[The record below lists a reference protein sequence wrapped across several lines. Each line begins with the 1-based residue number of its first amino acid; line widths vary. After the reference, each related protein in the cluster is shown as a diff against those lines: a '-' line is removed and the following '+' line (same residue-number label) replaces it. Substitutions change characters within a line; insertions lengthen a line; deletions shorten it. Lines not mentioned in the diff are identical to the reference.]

1 MKLLFN
7 DGNQHVGADGRP
19 DLSLH
24 GVLACAEKVLDAQ
37 VLFDPLEEEF
47 DLPAVFVEG
56 CDGGGRQTGVVG
68 QKDQSLACG
77 GVGKPNAPNVF
88 GIVLDGVEA
97 LERHALIGNHPSVS
111 IGWGRVDASGPKVVL
126 GAGDKKGTCL
136 MKAKQSLEI
145 HVATVHHVEGS
156 WLEDEHVEHLGVVG
170 LAVGEVD
177 KGWDCAPKVQ
187 KGVDLYRRLCR
198 TKQGPRKKAHAQ
210 VDGAGVQGIDRV
222 LQIQPQ
228 VFLDID
234 FACPSDQDYGKIG
247 PDSPIPSLVGVGQGA
262 FLDQGAKPHAV
273 ELARVCSQAR
283 LDVSQRLAPRQL
295 PKSHGS
301 KVLGCRQRPHTRIAS
316 VPRNNSG
323 KTRPGDELHDLCKQ
337 RLADVHGQPPESLSI
352 PGSYPFLALCS
363 SNRHQTKLPLNP
375 RPVSFS
381 SFTGII

>member
-1 MKLLFN
+1 M
-7 DGNQHVGADGRP
+7 
-19 DLSLH
+19 
-24 GVLACAEKVLDAQ
+24 LDAQ

-47 DLPAVFVEG
+47 DLPSVLVEG
-56 CDGGGRQTGVVG
+56 CDGGGRKTGVVG

-97 LERHALIGNHPSVS
+97 LERNTLIGDHPSVS

-126 GAGDKKGTCL
+126 GAGDIKGTGL

-145 HVATVHHVEGS
+145 HVAPIHHVEGS
-156 WLEDEHVEHLGVVG
+156 RLEDEHVEHLGVVG

-187 KGVDLYRRLCR
+187 KGVDLYRRLGR
-198 TKQGPRKKAHAQ
+198 TKQGQRKKAHAQ
-210 VDGAGVQGIDRV
+210 VDGARVQGIDRV

-228 VFLDID
+228 VFFDID
-234 FACPSDQDYGKIG
+234 PASTANQHSSQIG
-247 PDSPIPSLVGVGQGA
+247 PDSPIPSLVGIGQGA
-262 FLDQGAKPHAV
+262 FLDQGAKPHAI
-273 ELARVCSQAR
+273 EFARVCSQAR
-283 LDVSQRLAPRQL
+283 LDVSQRLVPRQL
-295 PKSHGS
+295 RKSHDS
-301 KVLGCRQRPHTRIAS
+301 KVLGCRQRPHTRIS
-316 VPRNNSG
+316 LVTLHDSG

-352 PGSYPFLALCS
+352 PGSYPFLAVCS

-375 RPVSFS
+375 HPVSFS

>member
-47 DLPAVFVEG
+47 DLPAVFVQG

-68 QKDQSLACG
+68 QEDQRFFGA
-77 GVGKPNAPNVF
+77 GVRKPNTPNMF

-97 LERHALIGNHPSVS
+97 LEHHALIGDHPSVS
-111 IGWGRVDASGPKVVL
+111 IGWGRVDASGSKVVL
-126 GAGDKKGTCL
+126 GAGDKKGARL
-136 MKAKQSLEI
+136 MKAIKPLEI
-145 HVATVHHVEGS
+145 HVASVHHVEGAG
-156 WLEDEHVEHLGVVG
+156 LEDEHVEHLGVVG
-170 LAVGEVD
+170 LAVREVY

-198 TKQGPRKKAHAQ
+198 TKQGPRRKAHAQ

-228 VFLDID
+228 VLLAVDP
-234 FACPSDQDYGKIG
+234 ARPSDQDCGKIC
-247 PDSPIPSLVGVGQGA
+247 PDSPIPSLVGIGQGA
-262 FLDQGAKPHAV
+262 FLDQGSKPHAI
-273 ELARVCSQAR
+273 EFARVRPQAR
-283 LDVSQRLAPRQL
+283 LDVSKRLSQSQL
-295 PKSHGS
+295 RKSHDS
-301 KVLGCRQRPHTRIAS
+301 KVLGRRQRPHTRIS
-316 VPRNNSG
+316 LVTLHDSG
-323 KTRPGDELHDLCKQ
+323 ETRPGDGLHDLCKQ

-363 SNRHQTKLPLNP
+363 SNRHQTKLASNP
-375 RPVSFS
+375 HPATIFGSAGAS
-381 SFTGII
+381 

>member
-7 DGNQHVGADGRP
+7 DGNQHVGAYGRP

-37 VLFDPLEEEF
+37 VLLDPLEEEF

-56 CDGGGRQTGVVG
+56 CDGGGRKTGVVG

-136 MKAKQSLEI
+136 MKAKQSLKI
-145 HVATVHHVEGS
+145 HVASVHHVEGS
-156 WLEDEHVEHLGVVG
+156 RLEDEHVEHLGVVG
-170 LAVGEVD
+170 LAVREVY

-187 KGVDLYRRLCR
+187 KGVDLYRRLGR
-198 TKQGPRKKAHAQ
+198 TKQRPRKKAHAQ
-210 VDGAGVQGIDRV
+210 VDGARVQGIDRV

-234 FACPSDQDYGKIG
+234 FACPSDQDCGKIG
-247 PDSPIPSLVGVGQGA
+247 PDSPIPSLVGIGQGA
-262 FLDQGAKPHAV
+262 FLDQGSKPHAI
-273 ELARVCSQAR
+273 EFARVRPQAR
-283 LDVSQRLAPRQL
+283 LDVSKRLSQSQL
-295 PKSHGS
+295 RKSHDS
-301 KVLGCRQRPHTRIAS
+301 KVLGRRQRPHTRIS
-316 VPRNNSG
+316 LVTLHDSG
-323 KTRPGDELHDLCKQ
+323 ETRPGDELHDLCKQ

-352 PGSYPFLALCS
+352 PGSYPFFALCS
-363 SNRHQTKLPLNP
+363 
-375 RPVSFS
+375 
-381 SFTGII
+381 